1 MASEHST
8 ISDIKVELEKLRIN
22 LKNPRIEKAL
32 KVEGFDLNTLIDAI
46 NKYSVN
52 LLTFIG
58 ETDKKL
64 IISIL
69 TSIENLVKY
78 SNESSFRAI
87 IHQFINEANFLIEN
101 APKDQII
108 VENEFSKRYDKLI
121 EILKLDNEEK
131 SNLIL
136 ETPSDKV
143 PFQLFKNQN
152 NSIIV
157 LTKNGSKNSMSKEK
171 LANIIYRKGNTKN
184 LSYEPVIIEKI
195 LDNSIFDLIQNESI
209 FDLVEDVRTNQNST
223 DLEEKIK
230 KIEEMQFSY
239 LRQEEEN
246 RKKLEQIAKNEI
258 ERQKSFNE
266 VSVMEQQAKNALT
279 NFENAQ
285 NSVLEKLAMKDSF
298 KFWEEQGESYNKQY
312 WIYIALSFAIT
323 VILLISTSNFL
334 NNSHLSISSVISCFA
349 DNNSTIKAE
358 EIITKK
364 EIWQYGFLI
373 LSITLTLW
381 FVRILMKIALS
392 NYHLTVDAKER
403 IVMIRTYL
411 ALMQEGKGFE
421 QDDRKVILD
430 NVFRPTNHGIIKDEA
445 SITLTDILSALK
457 SK

>member
-1 MASEHST
+1 MANEHST

-32 KVEGFDLNTLIDAI
+32 NAEGFDLSILIDTI
-46 NKYSVN
+46 NKY
-52 LLTFIG
+52 LTNILEFIG
-58 ETDKKL
+58 TTDTKL
-64 IISIL
+64 IMPIL
-69 TSIENLVKY
+69 ASIEKLIQY
-78 SNESSFRAI
+78 SNKPTFHAYV
-87 IHQFINEANFLIEN
+87 HPFINEANFLIEN
-101 APKDQII
+101 APKDQVIT
-108 VENEFSKRYDKLI
+108 EEEFSKRYDKLI
-121 EILKLDNEEK
+121 EILKFDNEQ

-136 ETPSDKV
+136 ETPSDKI
-143 PFQLFKNQN
+143 PFQLFKNKN
-152 NSIIV
+152 NSILV
-157 LTKNGSKNSMSKEK
+157 LTKNNSKNSMTKEK
-171 LANIIYRKGNTKN
+171 LANIIYRKGNTNK
-184 LSYEPVIIEKI
+184 LSYEPVVIEKI
-195 LDNSIFDLIQNESI
+195 LDNSIFDLIQNDPIANFLKDTKTS
-209 FDLVEDVRTNQNST
+209 QNAT
-223 DLEEKIK
+223 DIEEKIR

-246 RKKLEQIAKNEI
+246 RKRLEQITKNEI

-266 VSVMEQQAKNALT
+266 VSVMEQQAKNAIT

-285 NSVLEKLAMKDSF
+285 NTVLEKLAMQDSF
-298 KFWEEQGESYNKQY
+298 KFWEEQGDSYNKQY
-312 WIYIALSFAIT
+312 WIYIALSFAII
-323 VILLISTSNFL
+323 VILLICTSNFL
-334 NNSHLSISSVISCFA
+334 NNSHLSIASVISCFA

-421 QDDRKVILD
+421 QDDKKVILD
-430 NVFRPTNHGIIKDEA
+430 NIFRPTNHGIIKDEA
-445 SITLTDILSALK
+445 SITITDILSALK

>member
-1 MASEHST
+1 MMTHEEYESLFEQLK
-8 ISDIKVELEKLRIN
+8 IK
-22 LKNPRIEKAL
+22 LKNSRIK
-32 KVEGFDLNTLIDAI
+32 KVLDQEDFDLASLQEAVSWYQINENTVRNTSEEHILSAIIKSVKQLIA
-46 NKYSVN
+46 
-52 LLTFIG
+52 
-58 ETDKKL
+58 
-64 IISIL
+64 
-69 TSIENLVKY
+69 Y
-78 SNESSFRAI
+78 SNEESFVLYV
-87 IHQFINEANFLIEN
+87 HKFINEANTLLEYASLEN
-101 APKDQII
+101 SNIN
-108 VENEFSKRYDKLI
+108 ENEFSKRYDRLI

-157 LTKNGSKNSMSKEK
+157 LTKNGSKNSMTKEK
-171 LANIIYRKGNTKN
+171 LANIIYRKGSTKN

-209 FDLVEDVRTNQNST
+209 FDLVEDVKTNQNDT
-223 DLEEKIK
+223 DLEEKIR

-246 RKKLEQIAKNEI
+246 RKKLEQITKNEI

-266 VSVMEQQAKNALT
+266 VSVMEQQAKNAIT

-285 NSVLEKLAMKDSF
+285 NSVLEKLAMQDSF
-298 KFWEEQGESYNKQY
+298 KFWADQGKSYNKQY

-323 VILLISTSNFL
+323 VILLICTSNFL

-421 QDDRKVILD
+421 QDDKKVILD

-445 SITLTDILSALK
+445 SITISDILSALK